1 MRQLRSSVKIPK
13 AYEIAKSWPHQ
24 AIGHIGEFEVIAE
37 LLKRGFDVWR
47 PVWAQHRCDA
57 GISFGSSFLRVQIK
71 SATYDRIKLC
81 FRVPLTHRQAR
92 ERQAYENG
100 DFDFFLVRCLGA
112 DATYVIPATV
122 GIKLGYLNLYPD
134 RERLLR
140 RKEIDLNDYRD
151 KFELLRA

>member
-1 MRQLRSSVKIPK
+1 MLFHENAAGDPINLVVVWIGGTLFKSIIIDFFDHQNALLSIFLEWESQFVIWDFSCVKFFGTHTVFQVRSQGV
-13 AYEIAKSWPHQ
+13 
-24 AIGHIGEFEVIAE
+24 
-37 LLKRGFDVWR
+37 L
-47 PVWAQHRCDA
+47 
-57 GISFGSSFLRVQIK
+57 
-71 SATYDRIKLC
+71 
-81 FRVPLTHRQAR
+81 
-92 ERQAYENG
+92 NG